1 MIRRGKKKK
10 KKQDT
15 DKIQQSNWLEQNGY
29 LQISNSFR
37 KQNDLLLH
45 NSLKRQAGNL
55 KTTAPLFNLH
65 TEETQPKTQLQCVT
79 LDGI

>member
-1 MIRRGKKKK
+1 MIRREK
-10 KKQDT
+10 KKQDM

-37 KQNDLLLH
+37 KRNDPLLH
-45 NSLKRQAGNL
+45 NSPKRQAGNS
-55 KTTAPLFNLH
+55 KTAAPLFNLH
-65 TEETQPKTQLQCVT
+65 TKETQPKTQLQCIT